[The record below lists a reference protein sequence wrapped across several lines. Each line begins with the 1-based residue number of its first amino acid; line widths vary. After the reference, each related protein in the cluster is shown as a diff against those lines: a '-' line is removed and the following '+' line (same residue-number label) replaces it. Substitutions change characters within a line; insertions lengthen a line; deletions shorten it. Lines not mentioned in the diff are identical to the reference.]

1 MEYLSPHLANQA
13 IEAQRGYVS
22 CTSSSNWEVVEL
34 MYPTPVSHLRLAHIF
49 CISSFQYPGG
59 PFGPEDFFIEEMV
72 ESYKSVRVLSSEE
85 S

>member
-1 MEYLSPHLANQA
+1 
-13 IEAQRGYVS
+13 
-22 CTSSSNWEVVEL
+22 